1 MTSDLETRQ
10 LMMPIQMRAA
20 TDEDDEPVIEGYAA
34 KYNKPSE
41 VLGGFTRFIEQIAP
55 GAFDDADMSNVVAT
69 INHDPNQVLGR
80 SGVNM
85 TLSSDAIGLKFTVK
99 PTDTSFARD
108 LIANIKAGV
117 INQCSFAFTVANT
130 DEAQDWEESDQ
141 DGVDYERTIR
151 QIDRLFDVSV
161 VTTPAYPDTEVQV
174 GRRSI
179 NMVKQMQN
187 QENRNATD
195 QKRKKMLRELERQEL
210 LKTLEGGN

>member
-55 GAFDDADMSNVVAT
+55 GAFDDADISNVVAT

-130 DEAQDWEESDQ
+130 DEAQDWEESNQ

-174 GRRSI
+174 GQRSI
-179 NMVKQMQN
+179 NMVKQ
-187 QENRNATD
+187 
-195 QKRKKMLRELERQEL
+195 RKLNVSRK
-210 LKTLEGGN
+210 N